1 MQKSQSGSLCNT
13 ILHKIRRGDLK
24 NPESSCICLI
34 NHIKTSPEHSS
45 QHFSETYFYNSLR
58 KHFST
63 TLLHNCSKQLLYKT
77 YVQRSFQ
84 HASPT
89 LPCITLMHFSTQLG
103 PQHSSLQN
111 CCSPTLFSINH
122 MCPTLLYN
130 ILKHFSTRL
139 FSNTS
144 LHNSSPTLLHN
155 TFLHEF
161 STFPFC
167 TILFA
172 DTSLQRVSTPLFSN
186 TSLQNISNI

>member
-84 HASPT
+84 HPSPT
-89 LPCITLMHFSTQLG
+89 RPCITLVHFSTTSFYSILLQDFNPKFL
-103 PQHSSLQN
+103 SSTSRHN
-111 CCSPTLFSINH
+111 SA
-122 MCPTLLYN
+122 PTLLSAKLFSN
-130 ILKHFSTRL
+130 TFLNQSHVSNASLQHSQTLLNKTLLQHFATKL

-144 LHNSSPTLLHN
+144 PQH
-155 TFLHEF
+155 F
-161 STFPFC
+161 ST
-167 TILFA
+167 
-172 DTSLQRVSTPLFSN
+172 
-186 TSLQNISNI
+186 